1 MGDKLR
7 ARNFVEKAGFPVAP
21 SAIEDDDPKTFNA
34 RARKVALPLLIKP
47 SAGGGGKGMRIVRD
61 LTVLDAEIER
71 ARSEGQRYFGDGRL
85 YVERYIENTRHIEVQ
100 VLGDGQGSVV
110 HVFEREC
117 SVQRRFQK
125 IVEEAP
131 SPALAAALRENNCEI
146 GRATGRE
153 RGGQD
158 V

>member
-1 MGDKLR
+1 MRISDWSSDVCSSDLPEQIDLMGDKVR

-71 ARSEGQRYFGDGRL
+71 ARRDRKSTRL
-85 YVERYIENTRHIEVQ
+85 NYSH
-100 VLGDGQGSVV
+100 
-110 HVFEREC
+110 
-117 SVQRRFQK
+117 
-125 IVEEAP
+125 
-131 SPALAAALRENNCEI
+131 
-146 GRATGRE
+146 
-153 RGGQD
+153 
-158 V
+158 

>member
-1 MGDKLR
+1 MGDKVR

-85 YVERYIENTRHIEVQ
+85 SVERYIENPRHIEV
-100 VLGDGQGSVV
+100 DRKSVV
-110 HVFEREC
+110 SGK
-117 SVQRRFQK
+117 SVSVR
-125 IVEEAP
+125 V
-131 SPALAAALRENNCEI
+131 
-146 GRATGRE
+146 
-153 RGGQD
+153 
-158 V
+158 